1 MSGLSRHA
9 ASVPVPPPTSPGS
22 DAFLDGDSYF
32 YCNFDYSNTAI
43 VNFKTVVKINTGN
56 TVTRCTGG
64 MMPPGGVM
72 KTAGNDALRTALEDV
87 LSKTADKKALLDWAS
102 KGWRRFSSG
111 ADDVFGRVNAG
122 AARAASAARKHTASA
137 TDYLGRHK
145 RRVAG
150 IGGLGGVGAGMMLI
164 TPEMAET
171 ISGIARNGYVYGRRA
186 LRLDDAVS
194 AANGETRE
202 DR

>member
-1 MSGLSRHA
+1 MPGLSRHA

-22 DAFLDGDSYF
+22 DAFLGGDSYF
-32 YCNFDYSNTAI
+32 YFNFDYSNTVI
-43 VNFKTVVKINTGN
+43 VNFKTLVKINTGN
-56 TVTRCTGG
+56 TVTRCTSG
-64 MMPPGGVM
+64 MIPPGGVM
-72 KTAGNDALRTALEDV
+72 KTAGNNALRTALEDV
-87 LSKTADKKALLDWAS
+87 LSKTADRKALLDWAS

-111 ADDVFGRVNAG
+111 AGDIFGRVNAG

-145 RRVAG
+145 RQLAG
-150 IGGLGGVGAGMMLI
+150 IGGLGGAGMMLV

-171 ISGIARNGYVYGRRA
+171 MSSLARSGYVYGRRA

-194 AANGETRE
+194 AANGEYRE

>member
-1 MSGLSRHA
+1 
-9 ASVPVPPPTSPGS
+9 
-22 DAFLDGDSYF
+22 
-32 YCNFDYSNTAI
+32 
-43 VNFKTVVKINTGN
+43 
-56 TVTRCTGG
+56 
-64 MMPPGGVM
+64 M

-194 AANGETRE
+194 AANGEKRE

>member
-1 MSGLSRHA
+1 MPGLSRHA

-32 YCNFDYSNTAI
+32 YFNFDYSNTVI
-43 VNFKTVVKINTGN
+43 VNFKTLVKSNTGN
-56 TVTRCTGG
+56 IVTRCTGG
-64 MMPPGGVM
+64 MIPPGGVM
-72 KTAGNDALRTALEDV
+72 KTAGNNALRTALEDV
-87 LSKTADKKALLDWAS
+87 LSKTADRKALLDWAS

-111 ADDVFGRVNAG
+111 AGDIFGRVNAG

-137 TDYLGRHK
+137 T
-145 RRVAG
+145 
-150 IGGLGGVGAGMMLI
+150 
-164 TPEMAET
+164 EMAET
-171 ISGIARNGYVYGRRA
+171 MSSLARSGYVYGRRA
-186 LRLDDAVS
+186 LRLDDAIS

>member
-1 MSGLSRHA
+1 MPGLSRHA

-32 YCNFDYSNTAI
+32 YFNFDYSNTVI
-43 VNFKTVVKINTGN
+43 VNFKTLVKSNTGN
-56 TVTRCTGG
+56 IVTRCTGG
-64 MMPPGGVM
+64 MIPPGGVM
-72 KTAGNDALRTALEDV
+72 KTAGNNALRTALEDV
-87 LSKTADKKALLDWAS
+87 LSKTADRKALLDWAS

-111 ADDVFGRVNAG
+111 AGDIFGRVNAG

-150 IGGLGGVGAGMMLI
+150 IGGLGGAGMMLV

-171 ISGIARNGYVYGRRA
+171 MSSLARSGYVYGRRA

-194 AANGETRE
+194 AANGEYRE

>member
-1 MSGLSRHA
+1 
-9 ASVPVPPPTSPGS
+9 
-22 DAFLDGDSYF
+22 
-32 YCNFDYSNTAI
+32 
-43 VNFKTVVKINTGN
+43 
-56 TVTRCTGG
+56 
-64 MMPPGGVM
+64 M
-72 KTAGNDALRTALEDV
+72 KTAGNNALRTALEDV
-87 LSKTADKKALLDWAS
+87 LSKTADRKALLDWAS

-111 ADDVFGRVNAG
+111 AGDIFGRVNAG

-145 RRVAG
+145 RRIAG
-150 IGGLGGVGAGMMLI
+150 IGGLGGAGMMLV

-171 ISGIARNGYVYGRRA
+171 ISSLARSGYVYGRRA

-194 AANGETRE
+194 AANGEKRE

>member
-1 MSGLSRHA
+1 
-9 ASVPVPPPTSPGS
+9 
-22 DAFLDGDSYF
+22 
-32 YCNFDYSNTAI
+32 
-43 VNFKTVVKINTGN
+43 
-56 TVTRCTGG
+56 
-64 MMPPGGVM
+64 M
-72 KTAGNDALRTALEDV
+72 KTAGNNALRTALEDV
-87 LSKTADKKALLDWAS
+87 LSKTADRKALLDWAS

-111 ADDVFGRVNAG
+111 AGDIFGRVNAG
-122 AARAASAARKHTASA
+122 AARAASVAQKHTASA

-150 IGGLGGVGAGMMLI
+150 IGGLGGAGISMLSI

-171 ISGIARNGYVYGRRA
+171 LSGLARSGYSYGRRA
-186 LRLDDAVS
+186 LRLDDAIS